1 MFGAALSPLLISVG
15 RKHKF
20 LSYGVFGLVIMCS
33 GFFVVFLPETRG
45 VTLSDTMDEQEC
57 NDSKI
62 SVV

>member
-1 MFGAALSPLLISVG
+1 MFGAALSPLLISAG

-45 VTLSDTMDEQEC
+45 VTLSDTMDEQR
-57 NDSKI
+57 
-62 SVV
+62 VQR